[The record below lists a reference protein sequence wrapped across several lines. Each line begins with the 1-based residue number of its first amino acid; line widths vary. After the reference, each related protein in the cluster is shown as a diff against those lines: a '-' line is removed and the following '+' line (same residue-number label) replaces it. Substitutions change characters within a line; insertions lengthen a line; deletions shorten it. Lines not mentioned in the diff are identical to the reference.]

1 METATSRVEPSV
13 ALVSMPWMAAGMP
26 SIQLATLA
34 AALQSD
40 GIASESYELF
50 LDYAA
55 RIGVGIYN
63 LLSNGGGFIE
73 EWIFARHYFD
83 PEAGHLLQEFRA
95 HRPRIGLA
103 RQDLEDLLLD
113 ALVPVTGSFLDDIA
127 SRVDWSR
134 HDIVGF
140 SLTISQRASSM
151 ALARL
156 LKKRNPSIKIVFG
169 GSACAG
175 RMGAAILRVCPYV
188 DVVVG
193 VEGELVFSELVH
205 KLRRGERPDGIAGIH
220 WRPSDAAILTNPGSQ
235 LLKTRAQ
242 RLPLCFD
249 AYFARLDRLGL
260 RGQIDVWLPFESS
273 RGCWYG
279 EKNQCTFCGLHEI
292 MAYRSWTWES
302 VLAELE
308 VWEQRYGIQQFFSV
322 DLIMPRE
329 YLSTLL
335 PEIVRREHEWSIFY
349 EIKANMKRAEV
360 EMLAAAG
367 VRLIQ
372 PGLESLD
379 GETLKLMRKG
389 VTPLQ
394 NIQLLKWCEEL
405 GIRVIWNIIIGI
417 PGEPSSVYARMAE
430 LARALCHLAPP
441 GGASP
446 FELHRFSPYF
456 EQPEEFGIER
466 LGAYPLYKY
475 IFPVATS
482 DLDDLVYRH
491 DYKLLNQAF
500 MPGDPHLLHE
510 AIAEWKSAR
519 FRAASLLLEVKPDG
533 TAEIVDTRSPQPRS
547 YTLSR
552 AEALLYQRMD
562 AVVSERGLATSFAA
576 RYPEAM
582 TECAEHGGIEL
593 LFEQWIRDGLIV
605 KDDGKLLALAVNATR
620 PSEGKQR
627 RPGGLRAPVAHL
639 DSGQADP
646 RRLPVVS

>member
-1 METATSRVEPSV
+1 MEPATSNVEPSV

-34 AALQSD
+34 AALQGD

-55 RIGVGIYN
+55 RIGLGIYN
-63 LLSNGGGFIE
+63 LLSNGGGFTE
-73 EWIFARHYFD
+73 EWIFARHYFGS
-83 PEAGHLLQEFRA
+83 EMGELLQEFRA
-95 HRPRIGLA
+95 HRPRIGLG
-103 RQDLEDLLLD
+103 RQELEDLVLD
-113 ALVPVTGSFLDDIA
+113 ALVPATGSFLEDIA
-127 SRVDWSR
+127 SDVDWSR

-156 LKKRNPSIKIVFG
+156 LKKRNPGIQIVFG

-175 RMGAAILRVCPYV
+175 RMGAAILRICPYV

-205 KLRRGERPDGIAGIH
+205 KLRRGEQLDEIAGIR
-220 WRPSDAAILTNPGSQ
+220 WRGADAAIVTNPGGQ
-235 LLKTRAQ
+235 LVKTRAK
-242 RLPLCFD
+242 RLPLSFD
-249 AYFARLDRLGL
+249 AYFARLDRVDL

-308 VWEQRYGIQQFFSV
+308 AWEQRYGIQQFFSV

-335 PEIVRREHEWSIFY
+335 PEIVRREHEWSLFY

-360 EMLAAAG
+360 ETLAAAG

-372 PGLESLD
+372 PGIESLD
-379 GETLKLMRKG
+379 GETLRLMRKG

-417 PGEPSSVYARMAE
+417 PGEPSSAYARMAE
-430 LARALCHLAPP
+430 LARALYHLAPP
-441 GGASP
+441 GGASA
-446 FELHRFSPYF
+446 FELHRFSPLF

-466 LGAYPLYKY
+466 LGAHPLYKY

-482 DLDDLVYRH
+482 DLDDLMYRH
-491 DYKLLNQAF
+491 DYRLLNQAL
-500 MPGDPHLLHE
+500 GAEDPHLLRE

-519 FRAASLLLEVKPDG
+519 DRAASLLLEVKPDG
-533 TAEIVDTRSPQPRS
+533 TAEIVDTRSAQSTS
-547 YTLSR
+547 YELSR
-552 AEALLYQRMD
+552 AEALLYQCMD
-562 AVVSERGLATSFAA
+562 AVVSQRGLETSFAA

-582 TECAEHGGIEL
+582 TECVERGGLPRIVES
-593 LFEQWIRDGLIV
+593 WIRDGLIV
-605 KDDGKLLALAVNATR
+605 RDDGKLLALAVNATR
-620 PSEGKQR
+620 ASESQER
-627 RPGGLRAPVAHL
+627 RPGSLPGPVAYL
-639 DSGQADP
+639 NSGQAEP